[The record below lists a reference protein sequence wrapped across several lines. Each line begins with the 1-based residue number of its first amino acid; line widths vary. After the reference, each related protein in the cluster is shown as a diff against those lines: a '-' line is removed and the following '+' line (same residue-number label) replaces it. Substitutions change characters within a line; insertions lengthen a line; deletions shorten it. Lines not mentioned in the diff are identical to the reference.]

1 MHLMHDGMIR
11 ALARGGM
18 IEPFF
23 EGQARPISNGLGSF
37 GYDATLGTEFRYL
50 RPKLPEECMAID
62 PHKLS
67 PEKIDDLFYTE
78 HADYMVIQPA
88 SFVLG
93 HSVEMFHI
101 PTNVLGICL
110 GKSTYARFGIII
122 NVTPLEPGWSGQV
135 TIEITNHGPY
145 PFVVH
150 AGDGIAQFIFL
161 QNETPPQKTYRDR
174 GAKYQHQRGVVL
186 PRVRVVDPTP

>member
-11 ALARGGM
+11 ALARGGYM

-23 EGQARPISNGLGSF
+23 EGQVRPISNGLGSF
-37 GYDATLGTEFRYL
+37 GYDATLGTEFRFL
-50 RPKLPEECMAID
+50 RSSALEGMIID
-62 PHKLS
+62 PHRLS
-67 PEKIDDLFYTE
+67 PEQIDDLFMTE
-78 HADYMVIQPA
+78 HADYMTIGPS

-135 TIEITNHGPY
+135 TIEISNHGPY

-150 AGDGIAQFIFL
+150 AGDGIAQFLFL
-161 QNETPPQKTYRDR
+161 QNETPPQKTYQER

-186 PRVRVVDPTP
+186 PRIKPLQSA

>member
-18 IEPFF
+18 IEPLF
-23 EGQARPISNGLGSF
+23 EGQTRPISNGIGSF
-37 GYDATLGTEFRYL
+37 GYDATLGSEFRYL
-50 RPKLPEECMAID
+50 RPSAPVGTMID

-67 PEKIDDLFYTE
+67 PAQIDNLFLTE

-110 GKSTYARFGIII
+110 GKSSLARFGIIC

-135 TIEITNHGPY
+135 TIEISNLGPY
-145 PFVVH
+145 PFVIH
-150 AGDGIAQFIFL
+150 AGDGIVQIIFL
-161 QNETPPQKTYRDR
+161 QNETPPQKPYPER

-186 PRVRVVDPTP
+186 PRVRMVDTQS